1 MVNCD
6 NTILTIPAF
15 FLGRRTIFPR
25 HSNAPKRN
33 ASIAG
38 DLA

>member
-1 MVNCD
+1 MANCET
-6 NTILTIPAF
+6 TILTIPAF
-15 FLGRRTIFPR
+15 VLRRRTIFPR